1 VIPNVKVSPDLIGGD
16 VDVGYGRVADVFR
29 RNLSSGK
36 EIGAAVAVYR
46 DGRKVVDLWGG
57 FRNGNTQAPW
67 DKDTLVPVF
76 STTKGVASLAVAVA
90 VSRGLLSYD
99 AKVADYWPEFA
110 QAGKDTITVRQLL
123 SHQAGLPVLTPPL
136 TRHDLA
142 NPTSMSAKLEAQRPA
157 WSPGT
162 RQGYH
167 AITLGWYTGE
177 LIRRTDPAGR
187 SFGQFFADE
196 VAKPLG
202 LDFYIGLPASV
213 DRDRVAKL
221 HIASKLQSMLHL
233 YALPPGL
240 IAASLNP
247 FGMTADALTVLDG
260 IHAPSEDFNGEYLRA
275 IEVPAGNGI
284 GSARSIAKLY
294 GSAATGGSEIG
305 LTPSTLG
312 ELKAPAQPPTKGLR
326 DKVINLDMSFSLGF
340 SKPDRQFVFGSSDT
354 AFGTAG
360 LGGSVGLADPDTGV
374 GFSYV
379 MNKMGFH
386 FFDPRQRALR
396 DALFHNVLGSRPQ
409 V

>member
-1 VIPNVKVSPDLIGGD
+1 MIPKVNVSPDLIGGD
-16 VDVGYGRVADVFR
+16 VDEGYGKVADVFR
-29 RNLSSGK
+29 RNFDTGK

-57 FRNGNTQAPW
+57 YRNGTTQSPW
-67 DKDTLVPVF
+67 ENDTLALVF

-90 VSRGLLSYD
+90 VSRGLVSYD

-110 QAGKDTITVRQLL
+110 QAGKEAITVRQLL
-123 SHQAGLPVLTPPL
+123 SHQAGLPFLTPPL
-136 TRHDLA
+136 TRDDLA
-142 NPTSMSAKLEAQRPA
+142 NPTRMTAKLEAQRPA

-187 SFGQFFADE
+187 SLGQYFADE
-196 VAKPLG
+196 VAKPLD

-213 DRDRVAKL
+213 DRDSVAKL
-221 HIASKLQSMLHL
+221 HLPSKLQSMLHL

-247 FGMTADALTVLDG
+247 FGMTADALTVIKG

-326 DKVINLDMSFSLGF
+326 DKVVNLDMNFSLGF

-396 DALFHNVLGSRPQ
+396 DALFHDVLGSRPQ
-409 V
+409 G